1 MIDSLELRPGMRDQI
16 DLRNATE
23 TITKIIPK
31 INSAPRSVGCE
42 NENRAPTLER
52 SGFSVSHRALG
63 VVARFVLLYLW
74 PIQSFMIL
82 FLFLAAECRYDISS
96 TSRKAQKTGKSLN
109 SPAAVYRNEHFASIS
124 AVI

>member
-42 NENRAPTLER
+42 NENCAPTLER
-52 SGFSVSHRALG
+52 SGFSVSHRARWVLSL
-63 VVARFVLLYLW
+63 VRFVVFMA
-74 PIQSFMIL
+74 IQSFMIL

-96 TSRKAQKTGKSLN
+96 TVQKSAEDRKIVKLSRGCLPK
-109 SPAAVYRNEHFASIS
+109 
-124 AVI
+124 